1 MITDNTG
8 EKALPF
14 RVHILAK
21 PTGAACNLDC
31 AYCFF
36 LEKEKLYPGSRFRM
50 DDTVLEAYISQV
62 TRAQTSNQVS
72 IAWQGGEPTLMG
84 IDFYQRAIELQQFYG
99 RPGKERRQPLVFEN
113 SMQTNGTLL
122 NDDWCRFFKEN
133 NFLIGISLDGPAFLH
148 DRYRRSKSGHPT
160 FKKVMQGVRLLQK
173 HGVDHNI
180 LVAVN
185 RVNADY
191 PLEVYRFLRDE
202 VRATWIQFIPVL
214 ERLNPDGERSI
225 VQDGTVVSDRSVQP
239 AQFGRFMSAT
249 FYEWVSNDVGSVF
262 VQTFE
267 AAIRNHLNLPSSG
280 MCVFEK
286 TCGLG
291 LALEHNGDLYSCDHF
306 VEPAYLLGNILETP
320 LVELVLSGKQKNFGM
335 AKHDSLPEAC
345 LNCKVLF
352 ACKGECPK
360 NRFLKTA
367 GGEPGLNYLCE
378 GWRYFF
384 EHSHQKMI
392 AIAML
397 LRSGH
402 SATEVMK
409 KSNFKGGEKRSG
421 TAKHKEYKS

>member
-1 MITDNTG
+1 MITDNMKKKT
-8 EKALPF
+8 LPF
-14 RVHILAK
+14 RIHVLAK

-50 DDTVLEAYISQV
+50 NETVLEAYISQL
-62 TRAQTSNQVS
+62 TTAQISNQVS

-84 IDFYQRAIELQQFYG
+84 IDFYQRAIELQQHYG
-99 RPGKERRQPLVFEN
+99 RPGKDRRQPLVFDN

-122 NDDWCRFFKEN
+122 NDDWCRFFKEH

-148 DRYRRSKSGHPT
+148 DRFRRSKSGHPT
-160 FKKVMQGVRLLQK
+160 FKKVMRGVRLLQK

-185 RVNADY
+185 RINADY
-191 PLEVYRFLRDE
+191 PLEVYRSLRDE

-214 ERLNPDGERSI
+214 ERLNPSGERSI
-225 VQDGTVVSDRSVQP
+225 VQDGTLVSERSVEP
-239 AQFGRFMSAT
+239 AQFGRFMST
-249 FYEWVSNDVGSVF
+249 IFDEWVSNDVGSVF
-262 VQTFE
+262 IQTFE

-320 LVELVLSGKQKNFGM
+320 LVELVLSEKQKSFGL
-335 AKHDSLPEAC
+335 AKHDSLPALC
-345 LNCKVLF
+345 LDCKVLF
-352 ACKGECPK
+352 ACQGECPK
-360 NRFLKTA
+360 NRFMKTA
-367 GGEPGLNYLCE
+367 GGEPGLNYLCA
-378 GWRYFF
+378 GWRHFF
-384 EHSHQKMI
+384 NHSYHKMSTI
-392 AIAML
+392 GSL
-397 LRSGH
+397 LSSGRS
-402 SATEVMK
+402 AAEIMK
-409 KSNFKGGEKRSG
+409 KSNSG
-421 TAKHKEYKS
+421 R

>member
-1 MITDNTG
+1 MITESMKKKT
-8 EKALPF
+8 LPF
-14 RVHILAK
+14 RIHVLAK

-50 DDTVLEAYISQV
+50 SETVLEAYISQL
-62 TRAQTSNQVS
+62 TTAQTSNQVS

-84 IDFYQRAIELQQFYG
+84 LDFYQRAIELQQYYG
-99 RPGKERRQPLVFEN
+99 RPGKNRRQPLVYEN
-113 SMQTNGTLL
+113 SMQTNGTLI
-122 NDDWCRFFKEN
+122 NDGWCRLFKEH
-133 NFLIGISLDGPAFLH
+133 NFLIGISLDGPDFLH
-148 DRYRRSKSGHPT
+148 DRFRLSKSGQPT
-160 FKKVMQGVRLLQK
+160 FKQVMRGVRLLQK

-202 VRATWIQFIPVL
+202 VGATWIQFIPVL
-214 ERLNPDGERSI
+214 ERLNPSGERSI
-225 VQDGTVVSDRSVQP
+225 VQDGTLVSDRSVEP
-239 AQFGRFMSAT
+239 AQFGRFLST
-249 FYEWVSNDVGSVF
+249 IFDEWAANDVGSVF
-262 VQTFE
+262 IQTFE

-280 MCVFEK
+280 MCVFDK

-320 LVELVLSGKQKNFGM
+320 LVEMVLSEKQKSFGL
-335 AKHDSLPEAC
+335 AKHDSLPALC
-345 LNCKVLF
+345 LGCKVLF

-360 NRFLKTA
+360 NRFMKTA
-367 GGEPGLNYLCE
+367 GGEPGFNYLCE
-378 GWRYFF
+378 GWRHFF
-384 EHSHQKMI
+384 NHSYHKMSTI
-392 AIAML
+392 GSL

-402 SATEVMK
+402 SAAYIMT
-409 KSNFKGGEKRSG
+409 KSNLKGGDQRKASEK
-421 TAKHKEYKS
+421 H

>member
-1 MITDNTG
+1 MITESMKKKT
-8 EKALPF
+8 LPS
-14 RVHILAK
+14 RIHVLAK

-36 LEKEKLYPGSRFRM
+36 LEKEKLYPGSRSRM
-50 DDTVLEAYISQV
+50 SDTVLEAYISQL
-62 TRAQTSNQVS
+62 TTAQTSNQIS

-84 IDFYQRAIELQQFYG
+84 LDFYQRAIELLQHFC
-99 RPGKERRQPLVFEN
+99 RPVKDRRQPLVYEN
-113 SMQTNGTLL
+113 SMQTNGTLV
-122 NDDWCRFFKEN
+122 NDDWCRFFKKH

-148 DRYRRSKSGHPT
+148 DRFRRSKSGQPT
-160 FKKVMQGVRLLQK
+160 FKQVMRGVRMLQK

-214 ERLNPDGERSI
+214 ERLNPSGKRSA
-225 VQDGTVVSDRSVQP
+225 VQYGTLVSDRSLEP
-239 AQFGRFMSAT
+239 AQFGRFLST
-249 FYEWVSNDVGSVF
+249 IFDEWAANDVGSVF
-262 VQTFE
+262 IQTFE

-280 MCVFEK
+280 MCVFDK
-286 TCGLG
+286 SCGLG

-320 LVELVLSGKQKNFGM
+320 LVEMVLSKKQKSFGL
-335 AKHDSLPEAC
+335 AKHDSLPALC
-345 LNCKVLF
+345 LDCKVLF

-360 NRFLKTA
+360 NRFMKTA
-367 GGEPGLNYLCE
+367 NGEPGLNYLCA
-378 GWRYFF
+378 GWRHFF
-384 EHSHQKMI
+384 NHSYEHMSTI
-392 AIAML
+392 GSL

-402 SATEVMK
+402 SAAEIMTK
-409 KSNFKGGEKRSG
+409 PNAGR
-421 TAKHKEYKS
+421 

>member
-1 MITDNTG
+1 MITDNIGKKT
-8 EKALPF
+8 LPF

-50 DDTVLEAYISQV
+50 NDTVLEAYISQL
-62 TRAQTSNQVS
+62 TSAQTSNQVS

-84 IDFYQRAIELQQFYG
+84 IDFYRRAIELQQFYG
-99 RPGKERRQPLVFEN
+99 RPGMTRSQPIVYEN

-122 NDDWCRFFKEN
+122 NDDWCRFFKEH

-148 DRYRRSKSGHPT
+148 DRFRRSKSGHPT
-160 FKKVMQGVRLLQK
+160 FKQVMRGVRLLQK

-185 RVNADY
+185 KVNADY
-191 PLEVYRFLRDE
+191 PKEVYRFLRDE
-202 VRATWIQFIPVL
+202 VRANWIQFIPVI
-214 ERLNPDGERSI
+214 ERLNPHGERSI
-225 VQDGTVVSDRSVQP
+225 VQDGTVLSDRSVQP
-239 AQFGRFMSAT
+239 AQFGRFLST
-249 FYEWVSNDVGSVF
+249 IFDEWVSNDVGSVF
-262 VQTFE
+262 IQTFE

-320 LVELVLSGKQKNFGM
+320 LVKLVLSEKQKNFGL
-335 AKHDSLPEAC
+335 AKHDSLPALC
-345 LNCKVLF
+345 LDCKMLF

-360 NRFLKTA
+360 NRFMKTVS
-367 GGEPGLNYLCE
+367 GEPGLNYLCE
-378 GWRYFF
+378 GWRHFF
-384 EHSHQKMI
+384 EHSFNQMNTI
-392 AIAML
+392 ASL
-397 LRSGH
+397 LRAGH
-402 SATEVMK
+402 SAAEIMA
-409 KSNFKGGEKRSG
+409 KSNLKRGDKRKS
-421 TAKHKEYKS
+421 TAKY